1 MKSIL
6 IGIVLIILIGIG
18 AFVYRSAIEHRA
30 TLPPATGAQTACTLE
45 ARICPDGSSVGRT
58 GPNCEFAACAF
69 PNAEDKEIGISFV
82 VPNGFVANAD
92 AIGADPTLRAVFD
105 STTVKSGE
113 TPDSL
118 IIRRYP
124 IPAGKT
130 GNDVILANTM
140 HESSGIQAASM
151 SEFKPVLING
161 KTYQSI
167 TVERFEAIVH
177 TEYYLVRA
185 NDVLRFEVVERN
197 VTNWTDPNLKVETL
211 PSHKALLSLLTTLQS
226 N

>member
-18 AFVYRSAIEHRA
+18 AFVYRSAMERPG
-30 TLPPATGAQTACTLE
+30 TTPPVGGETACTLE
-45 ARICPDGSSVGRT
+45 ARICPDGTSVGRS
-58 GPNCEFAACAF
+58 GPNCEFAACAS

-92 AIGADPTLRAVFD
+92 AIGADPSLRAVFD
-105 STTVKSGE
+105 STTKKPSSA
-113 TPDSL
+113 PDSL
-118 IIRRYP
+118 VIRRYA

-167 TVERFEAIVH
+167 TVERFEAMVH
-177 TEYYLVRA
+177 TEYYLIRA
-185 NDVLRFEVVERN
+185 NDVLRFEVVERD
-197 VTNWTDPNLKVETL
+197 VTNWTDPNLKVENL
-211 PSHKALLSLLTTLQS
+211 PSHKALLSLLSTLQS